1 VTKAWF
7 FLGLALS
14 GSVSAQG
21 IHITGSTSCGGLL
34 ELVNSGPSMRGESS
48 GRAVRIQITDA
59 GVDHLPVVLSLRTNC
74 VYRIAAEWTGAADTH
89 VRIAEATISPA
100 NGTGSLT
107 VNALHGTVM
116 AADLSPGVPAVCVA
130 GRPVSRGGNNTTT
143 DNAVLIQFVVEVPP
157 GTAGAAFAFTLCLGS

>member
-1 VTKAWF
+1 MIKAWF
-7 FLGLALS
+7 LMALALS

-21 IHITGSTSCGGLL
+21 IHITGSTPCAGLL
-34 ELVNSGPSMRGESS
+34 ELVSSGASLRGESS
-48 GRAVRIQITDA
+48 GQSVRIQVADA
-59 GVDHLPVVLSLRTNC
+59 GMDHLPVVLSLRTNC
-74 VYRIAAEWTGAADTH
+74 AYRIAAEWTGAADTR

-157 GTAGAAFAFTLCLGS
+157 GTAGAALAFTLSLGS